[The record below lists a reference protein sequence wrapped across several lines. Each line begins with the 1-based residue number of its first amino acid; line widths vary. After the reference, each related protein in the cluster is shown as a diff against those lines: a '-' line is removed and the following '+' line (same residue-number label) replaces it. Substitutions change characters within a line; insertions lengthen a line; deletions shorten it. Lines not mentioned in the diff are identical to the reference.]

1 METLASVKTEQ
12 NIEIVQKAYADFAN
26 GNISGVVDACT
37 DDVVWASYDNPA
49 IPYATSY
56 QGKKGVTEFF
66 GSVAASIDY
75 KDFQPREFFAVADKV
90 FVKGYH
96 KATVKSTGKS
106 FGHDFLME
114 FQLRN
119 GKVSS
124 FFAYVDTRDQA
135 TAFSN

>member
-1 METLASVKTEQ
+1 METLATVKTEQ
-12 NIEIVQKAYADFAN
+12 NISIIQKAYADFAN
-26 GNISGVVDACT
+26 GNIQAITDVCT
-37 DDVVWASYDNPA
+37 DDVTWASYDNPA

-56 QGKKGVTEFF
+56 QGKKGVAEFF
-66 GSVAASIDY
+66 GSVAGSIDY
-75 KDFQPREFFAVADKV
+75 KDFQPREFFAKDDRV

-96 KATVKSTGKS
+96 EATVKSTGKT

-119 GKVSS
+119 GKVNS

-135 TAFSN
+135 TAFTK